1 MNMLVTFLA
10 EGVCKAGN
18 WIIFI
23 FAIINGVLFA
33 WTKVAICRA
42 EKIFNPRNDKVNGV
56 SASMDWDNEEI
67 AKVKKVRKGLIIKY
81 TWYANFTEI
90 FPFLGILGTV
100 AALVTY
106 SDVTM
111 MENFMVALSTTLLG
125 VIFAAVFKGIDAI
138 LSGPMD
144 VIIEDA
150 DHVIQEHE
158 RSERKRNAA

>member
-1 MNMLVTFLA
+1 MAGGLNY
-10 EGVCKAGN
+10 GYAGN
-18 WIIFI
+18 IS
-23 FAIINGVLFA
+23 
-33 WTKVAICRA
+33 CRSSLQGWELDYIYFCNHKWGA
-42 EKIFNPRNDKVNGV
+42 FC
-56 SASMDWDNEEI
+56 
-67 AKVKKVRKGLIIKY
+67 KVRKGLIIKY

-100 AALVTY
+100 ASLVTY

-125 VIFAAVFKGIDAI
+125 VIFAAMFKGIDAI